1 LKPWRREK
9 KSKRI
14 RSLTLQITEMKMA
27 GKITM
32 TITTME
38 VMIQKMMEVMMM
50 MIQMTMKI

>member
-1 LKPWRREK
+1 MKPWRREK